1 MYPSYFGGNN
11 SKSALVIVSKINK
24 ERSYT
29 YTRAN
34 DMGICVIDGTA
45 IKKGKFIDE
54 IKKSLNIK
62 PH

>member
-1 MYPSYFGGNN
+1 
-11 SKSALVIVSKINK
+11 
-24 ERSYT
+24 
-29 YTRAN
+29 
-34 DMGICVIDGTA
+34 MGICVIDGAA